1 MAPTTDF
8 TAPLPFFYHP
18 ASERLLYVAHG
29 PSPLIFSIFLKDV
42 VRHELICQGPVM
54 KDANHPFGTSTG
66 VSSLAE
72 DPVRRSLADTEVF
85 DEPGAL
91 EETLVL
97 WRDFCDAVAERLHE
111 GEAVEPA
118 LTTTWVLVDAQDIDL
133 QDSAANSAAE
143 TGSA

>member
-29 PSPLIFSIFLKDV
+29 PSPLI
-42 VRHELICQGPVM
+42 CQGPVM
-54 KDANHPFGTSTG
+54 RDATHPFGTSTG

-72 DPVRRSLADTEVF
+72 DPVRRSLADTVVF

-97 WRDFCDAVAERLHE
+97 WRDFCDAVSEHLHE

-118 LTTTWVLVDAQDIDL
+118 LAKTWVLVDAQDIDL
-133 QDSAANSAAE
+133 QDAATE
-143 TGSA
+143 TGSP